1 MLYGSGSSGDSG
13 TEGES
18 DSDEESDSE
27 EGSEGKGNKRRKKL
41 SLDERRAEQAA
52 GDHPLQQ
59 RFQELAGQLLHK
71 HTGGKE
77 GRHLLSIQ
85 SRELHPVHTDASSAL
100 TLVGKTYH
108 FGFKARYSWPAP
120 FKIRN

>member
-1 MLYGSGSSGDSG
+1 MLSCSGSSGESDS
-13 TEGES
+13 EGES
-18 DSDEESDSE
+18 GSEEESDSE
-27 EGSEGKGNKRRKKL
+27 EGSEGEGKKRRKKL

-77 GRHLLSIQ
+77 GRDLLS
-85 SRELHPVHTDASSAL
+85 SHPHESNLAHLDVDFVL
-100 TLVGKTYH
+100 MPIPL
-108 FGFKARYSWPAP
+108 
-120 FKIRN
+120 